1 MDDLYGDLLL
11 PGENDAKS
19 TEIKAP
25 NTQEKQETVDDIPST
40 AGNSFQPMTDA
51 VPSSTH
57 KVSPAPPASKTKPT
71 PQYAREEWMLMA
83 DIPEQWLP
91 LPAIS
96 VSNIPLNAKEVD
108 VEDALLTQGLLL
120 HSFHIDPSR
129 ATDSSQFGLARLLP
143 PPAPTPDEPTP
154 TDAATLLAQTLEKI
168 SKQDSSPLTVFDN
181 KLSIA
186 PCSPSDVVVFVGNLT
201 PEHDSDEGLKE
212 FCSQYGI
219 LLRCFVV
226 KNHKGES
233 KHYGLVEF
241 ALPSDAEEFRKQ
253 HLTLTN
259 QLQQQQQQQQQAQAQ
274 AQAQEQPSTT
284 TTTTTAM
291 TSIATEA
298 VGPRQRKEI
307 AEPSQ
312 ITAFR
317 SQFSKTIYFDS
328 LNKNISDPALIKS
341 MCSKYGYVE
350 HVLLP
355 KAPPHPQYPLQ
366 SKGYSFVQF
375 ERSIDADRAQRS
387 LDATFKDGFGKMSVS
402 FANPAKSFDQPQQQR
417 QKQQQIPQQQQSH
430 YGAQQQ
436 IPPPPRQQQQQQQ
449 MWMAP
454 SQQYGGAA
462 PPPAAYMRPLPMF
475 QQQQIYQQ
483 TPLSHYHHHHQQ
495 QPPVAMNK
503 VYVGGI
509 IGMDLEVV
517 KAHFS
522 QYGEV
527 TGATGG
533 PKGFGFITFSDPASA
548 QMCLATPH
556 QQIGDRNVIIRK
568 AFDKERQMQQQQQ
581 MQQQVLPPPFYPSPP
596 QQQQP
601 YVGGG
606 GGSMMLPPPIVP
618 LAAAPSGGPGGPASM
633 SNLPSP
639 LVVATSDRTQPPHL
653 HHHQPPPPSASSG
666 GYYDQYSQPQQQQ
679 DYGYCNNNNSYGQ
692 QPQYPSSG
700 NYYHHQPPQQ
710 GGGGMKRGPPGEWDN
725 KSGYPPP
732 PYKQQQ
738 VRRET
743 YDG

>member
-11 PGENDAKS
+11 PDEKDAKS

-25 NTQEKQETVDDIPST
+25 NTQEKQETADDIPST
-40 AGNSFQPMTDA
+40 AGNLSQPTTDA
-51 VPSSTH
+51 APSSAH

-83 DIPEQWLP
+83 DIPEEWLP

-96 VSNIPLNAKEVD
+96 VSNIPLNAREVD
-108 VEDALLTQGLLL
+108 VEDTLLSQGLLL

-129 ATDSSQFGLARLLP
+129 ATDSSNSQFGLARLLP

-154 TDAATLLAQTLEKI
+154 TDAATLLAQTVESL
-168 SKQDSSPLTVFDN
+168 SKQDASPLTVFDN

-201 PEHDSDEGLKE
+201 PEHDNDKGLKE
-212 FCSQYGI
+212 FCSQYGT

-259 QLQQQQQQQQQAQAQ
+259 QLQQQQQQ
-274 AQAQEQPSTT
+274 AQEQSSTT
-284 TTTTTAM
+284 TTTMAM
-291 TSIATEA
+291 TTIAPTEA

-366 SKGYSFVQF
+366 SKGYAFVQF

-387 LDATFKDGFGKMSVS
+387 LDGEFKEGFGKLSVS
-402 FANPAKSFDQPQQQR
+402 FANPAKCFDQPQQQR
-417 QKQQQIPQQQQSH
+417 QQQQQQQQSY

-436 IPPPPRQQQQQQQ
+436 IPPPQQQQE
-449 MWMAP
+449 MWMP
-454 SQQYGGAA
+454 PNQQYGGGGAA
-462 PPPAAYMRPLPMF
+462 GSVYMRPPPMF
-475 QQQQIYQQ
+475 QQQQGYQVQ
-483 TPLSHYHHHHQQ
+483 TAASHYHHHHQQ

-509 IGMDLEVV
+509 IGMDLEIV

-522 QYGEV
+522 QFGEV

-548 QMCLATPH
+548 QICLATPH

-581 MQQQVLPPPFYPSPP
+581 MQQQVLPPPFYPSPSQQQ

-601 YVGGG
+601 YGGG
-606 GGSMMLPPPIVP
+606 GMMLPPPIVP
-618 LAAAPSGGPGGPASM
+618 VAAAPSGGLGGPASM

-639 LVVATSDRTQPPHL
+639 LVVKTSDRTQPPQP
-653 HHHQPPPPSASSG
+653 HHHHYPPPSPPLPSASSG
-666 GYYDQYSQPQQQQ
+666 G
-679 DYGYCNNNNSYGQ
+679 
-692 QPQYPSSG
+692 
-700 NYYHHQPPQQ
+700 
-710 GGGGMKRGPPGEWDN
+710 
-725 KSGYPPP
+725 
-732 PYKQQQ
+732 
-738 VRRET
+738 
-743 YDG
+743 